1 MGQNKDVFISSA
13 EYGVPFGGMLTAA
26 SASLLFA
33 DKVSLLML
41 VVIFVAL
48 IAPVVI
54 YYLQRKRYVRSN
66 GFATYSELW
75 VLGIFTTMCGAF
87 ICGLVTYGLITC
99 LRPDVVFEQLQML
112 STAYK
117 QMPQPEAKEMAEVV
131 DKAIA
136 ANMIPS
142 PIDFCLQMF
151 WLTAS
156 LGCVG
161 GALTAFIASKV
172 PLKKDNE

>member
-1 MGQNKDVFISSA
+1 MGKNKDVFIRSA
-13 EYGVPFGGMLTAA
+13 EWGVPFGGLLTMA
-26 SASLLFA
+26 SASMLFA

-41 VVIFVAL
+41 VVIFIAL
-48 IAPVVI
+48 LAPVI
-54 YYLQRKRYVRSN
+54 IFYLQRKRFVRSD

-87 ICGLVTYGLITC
+87 LCGLVTYGLITL
-99 LRPDVVFEQLQML
+99 LRPDVVYEQMQMVAD
-112 STAYK
+112 AYK
-117 QMPQPEAKEMAEVV
+117 QMPQPEAQEMARVV
-131 DKAIA
+131 NKAIE
-136 ANMIPS
+136 ANMVPS

-161 GALTAFIASKV
+161 GALTALLASKM
-172 PLKKDNE
+172 PLKKQ